1 MVKFTFMFQKP
12 VFSGYSYLLQVNL
25 KGRMLSMIK
34 EKPIFNT
41 MENINHFRQ
50 QLVGQIKSI
59 RASLLYLQSR
69 AELA

>member
-1 MVKFTFMFQKP
+1 MAKFTFMFQKP

-34 EKPIFNT
+34 EKPIFNS
-41 MENINHFRQ
+41 INHFRQ

>member
-1 MVKFTFMFQKP
+1 MAKFTFMFQKP
-12 VFSGYSYLLQVNL
+12 VFSGYYFLLQVNL

-34 EKPIFNT
+34 EKPIFNS
-41 MENINHFRQ
+41 INHFRQ